1 MSTYLRTFAVALTLA
16 TFGRGAQAQTAA
28 ATEFWS
34 ALGDT
39 TLIRLV
45 NETRLA
51 NPDVRIAAARAAGA
65 RAERTGAALDLLPVV
80 TTRTGY
86 SRQRIASASFP
97 GASGVLPDQNVW
109 DAGLALSW
117 EVDVSGRL
125 RNSLRARSAIADAAA
140 EDARDVEVALT
151 AEVASAYL
159 ALRGAEERLA
169 VARNNAENQRRTLE
183 LTQRRL
189 EAGRGTQLDSERAK
203 AQLSATLAAIPTLE
217 TVIETARQRIR
228 VITGHARTETFGLPE
243 CDTPECD
250 TAPELPALPELGP
263 VDQVVHERPDVRSA
277 ERQLAASRSSV
288 AAARADYL
296 PRLALGGAAG
306 YTGSEARALGAAG
319 TPRYVVGP
327 VLSWPAFDLGHVRA
341 YVAAARADEAQSR
354 ARYELALSRAQEE
367 LETSIV
373 AYRNS
378 RRRLEYLAAAAAASA
393 RAAELARLR
402 YTEGGS
408 DFLQVLDAERTLLE
422 RENERAAG
430 RTEAETNLVAVYRA
444 LGGANAFAT
453 SARR

>member
-1 MSTYLRTFAVALTLA
+1 MSTQLRTLAVAVALA
-16 TFGRGAQAQTAA
+16 AIGRGAHAQSAA
-28 ATEFWS
+28 STEFWS

-39 TLIRLV
+39 TLVRLV

-51 NPDVRIAAARAAGA
+51 NQDIRIAAARATGA
-65 RAERTGAALDLLPVV
+65 RAVRTGAALDLLPVV
-80 TTRTGY
+80 TTRGGY

-97 GASGVLPDQNVW
+97 GASGAFPDQNVW
-109 DAGLALSW
+109 DAGVALSW
-117 EVDVSGRL
+117 EVDVTGRL
-125 RNSLRARSAIADAAA
+125 RNSLRARSALADAAA
-140 EDARDVEVALT
+140 EDVRDVEVALT
-151 AEVASAYL
+151 AQVASAYL

-169 VARNNAENQRRTLE
+169 VARSNAENQRRTLDI
-183 LTQRRL
+183 TQRRL
-189 EAGRGTQLDSERAK
+189 EAGRGTQLDTERAK
-203 AQLSATLAAIPTLE
+203 SQLSATLAAIPTLE
-217 TVIETARQRIR
+217 TVIESARQRIR
-228 VITGHARTETFGLPE
+228 VLSGRSRSETF
-243 CDTPECD
+243 
-250 TAPELPALPELGP
+250 ALPPCETAVALPDVPAPGTTE
-263 VDQVVHERPDVRSA
+263 QVVHERPDVRSA
-277 ERQLAASRSSV
+277 ERQLAASVSAV
-288 AAARADYL
+288 GAARAEYL
-296 PRLALGGAAG
+296 PKLSLSGAAG
-306 YTGSEARALGAAG
+306 YTGSEARALGDAG

-341 YVAAARADEAQSR
+341 NVAAARADEAQSR

-378 RRRLEYLAAAAAASA
+378 RQRLEHHEAAAAASA

-422 RENERAAG
+422 RENERASG

-453 SARR
+453 SMKR